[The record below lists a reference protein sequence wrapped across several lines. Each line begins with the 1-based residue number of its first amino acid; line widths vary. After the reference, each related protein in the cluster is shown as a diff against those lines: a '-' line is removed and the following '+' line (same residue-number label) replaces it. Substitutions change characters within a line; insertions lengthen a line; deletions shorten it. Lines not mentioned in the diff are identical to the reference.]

1 MQIVIDVPEKDV
13 PNSQEIMTINLHFIA
28 GEVCEC
34 SYPYMVLPKGHG
46 RLIDESKIKIVS
58 TWDNGYANCD
68 APTIIEA
75 DITAEMPTTKC
86 IRCGKEIKPGEYVRL
101 GCCKSCEEI
110 VEEKKRVWI
119 ANNSNYLG

>member
-46 RLIDESKIKIVS
+46 RIGDFDALIKQMDARIK
-58 TWDNGYANCD
+58 TWRDNDAMWYAAVVETAINEV
-68 APTIIEA
+68 AQVLIEA
-75 DITAEMPTTKC
+75 DGGGAE
-86 IRCGKEIKPGEYVRL
+86 
-101 GCCKSCEEI
+101 
-110 VEEKKRVWI
+110 
-119 ANNSNYLG
+119 

>member
-46 RLIDESKIKIVS
+46 RLIDAELLDKKRIDYIV
-58 TWDNGYANCD
+58 DGYANDADDCAEFGMMIIL
-68 APTIIEA
+68 APTIVEA
-75 DITAEMPTTKC
+75 DGGDAE
-86 IRCGKEIKPGEYVRL
+86 
-101 GCCKSCEEI
+101 
-110 VEEKKRVWI
+110 
-119 ANNSNYLG
+119 